1 MSQNMLMKFSQP
13 LEKNSMNNLKAAG
26 LGLIVL
32 VLFLACQKPAVIE
45 YVKYTN
51 DLAVPRISAE
61 EAKKEYDAGNAVFVD
76 SRGQAAFDVEHLPG
90 AIVVPFQPGVDQSYD
105 NLPKGKK
112 IIVYCS

>member
-1 MSQNMLMKFSQP
+1 MQK
-13 LEKNSMNNLKAAG
+13 LKASA
-26 LGLIVL
+26 LALFVL
-32 VLFLACQKPAVIE
+32 ALFLACQKPAVIE

-61 EAKKEYDAGNAVFVD
+61 EAKKEFDAGNAVFVD

-90 AIVVPFQPGVDQSYD
+90 AIVVPYQPGTDQNYD

>member
-1 MSQNMLMKFSQP
+1 MDK
-13 LEKNSMNNLKAAG
+13 LKAS
-26 LGLIVL
+26 VL
-32 VLFLACQKPAVIE
+32 AVFVLTLFLACQKPAVIE

-61 EAKKEYDAGNAVFVD
+61 EAKKEYDAGNVVFVD

-90 AIVVPFQPGVDQSYD
+90 AIVVPYQPGTEQSYD